1 MISLSKQAH
10 TEAHRPKET
19 RKNVVSVR
27 ALCRDFVRP
36 NGNVVTVLEGINLD
50 IYDNEFLAVLGTS
63 GSGKSTLLRCMAG
76 LLKPTRGTVTFAEP
90 EDPEDQLLSFVFQ
103 SFALF
108 PWLTVKENIELS
120 IRQLPKSERNARID
134 AILELVGLGAYEGV
148 YPRELSGGMKQRV
161 SLARAMVGEPMV
173 LFLDEPFSAL
183 DPLTSESLRAEIGR
197 LWMQPDRKIRS
208 TVFVT
213 HSLDEAMQLADRVVI
228 LQSNPGMIYRTF
240 EINLPRPRNPN
251 SEEFRRLED
260 ELGRIFGELQL
271 GRMLSEHEDDHHHP
285 PSDAQSAQSA
295 GGKLQTEGRPAGA
308 VASGTSASEG
318 GERVRRVKPL
328 INTSLVL
335 VEGLLTRLAEEEIG
349 MDLYDLADDMG
360 QSVDHVLPAVAS
372 GELLGLLFTPGTR
385 LVLTEKGRT
394 FAEEQDPLIRRAIL
408 RDACLNLPL
417 VASIYEL
424 VKGTQNEG
432 LEKSIALEQ
441 IVMMLPFEDPDVQ
454 FEALLK
460 WCRHVNLLSYEAS
473 SSALYA
479 ED

>member
-1 MISLSKQAH
+1 MQTQPKSQAPDVKR
-10 TEAHRPKET
+10 ARDA
-19 RKNVVSVR
+19 RKSVLSVR
-27 ALCRDFVRP
+27 SLCRDFVRP

-50 IYDNEFLAVLGTS
+50 VYDNEFLAVLGTS

-76 LLKPTRGTVTFAEP
+76 LLKPTRGSVSFAEP
-90 EDPEDQLLSFVFQ
+90 DTPDDPLLSFVFQ

-108 PWLTVKENIELS
+108 PWLTVRENIE
-120 IRQLPKSERNARID
+120 IAVRKLPKHERDARVD
-134 AILELVGLGAYEGV
+134 GILELVGLGAYDGV

-161 SLARAMVGEPMV
+161 SLARAMVDEPMV

-197 LWMQPDRKIRS
+197 LWMQPERKIRS
-208 TVFVT
+208 SVFVT
-213 HSLDEAMQLADRVVI
+213 HSLDEALQLADRVVI

-251 SEEFRRLED
+251 SPEFRKLED
-260 ELGRIFGELQL
+260 ELERVFGELQL
-271 GRMLSEHEDDHHHP
+271 GRMLSEHEEEHHHP
-285 PSDAQSAQSA
+285 AHAESSASSAAPASTSAPKSKPSQSATAASN
-295 GGKLQTEGRPAGA
+295 GDRP
-308 VASGTSASEG
+308 
-318 GERVRRVKPL
+318 RRVKPL

-360 QSVDHVLPAVAS
+360 QAVDHVLPAVAS
-372 GELLGLLFTPGTR
+372 GELLGLLYTPGTR
-385 LVLTEKGRT
+385 LILTETGRK
-394 FAEEQDPLIRRAIL
+394 FAEEQDPLLRRAIL

-424 VKGTQNEG
+424 VKGTDGQG

-441 IVMMLPFEDPDVQ
+441 IVMMLPFEDPDNQ
-454 FEALLK
+454 FDAMLK

-473 SSALYA
+473 KACLYA

>member
-1 MISLSKQAH
+1 MVAQAKH
-10 TEAHRPKET
+10 HLHEMRHSRET
-19 RKNVVSVR
+19 RKNIVSVR

-50 IYDNEFLAVLGTS
+50 IYDNEFLAILGTS

-76 LLKPTRGTVTFAEP
+76 LLKPTRGTVSFAQP
-90 EDPEDQLLSFVFQ
+90 ENPDDPLLSFVFQ

-108 PWLTVKENIELS
+108 PWMTVKENVELAV
-120 IRQLPKSERNARID
+120 RHLPKNERNARVD
-134 AILELVGLGAYEGV
+134 SILELVGLGAYESV

-173 LFLDEPFSAL
+173 LFMDEPFSAL

-197 LWMQPDRKIRS
+197 LWMQPERKIRS

-228 LQSNPGMIYRTF
+228 LQSNPGMIFRTF

-251 SEEFRRLED
+251 SEEFRKLED

-271 GRMLSEHEDDHHHP
+271 GRMLSEHDEDHHLP
-285 PSDAQSAQSA
+285 TAPTPTESTNGTAADSTAPRPSQSPKTRSEDTS
-295 GGKLQTEGRPAGA
+295 GDRP
-308 VASGTSASEG
+308 
-318 GERVRRVKPL
+318 RRTKPL

-335 VEGLLTRLAEEEIG
+335 VEGLLTRLADEEIG

-372 GELLGLLFTPGTR
+372 GELLGLLYTPGTR

-394 FAEEQDPLIRRAIL
+394 FAQEQDPLLRRAIL
-408 RDACLNLPL
+408 RESCLNLPL

-424 VKGTQNEG
+424 VKGTQGEG

-441 IVMMLPFEDPDVQ
+441 IVMMLPFEDPDLQ

-460 WCRHVNLLSYEAS
+460 WCRHVNLLSYDAS
-473 SSALYA
+473 STCLYA

>member
-1 MISLSKQAH
+1 MLTAAKHNSSDAKH
-10 TEAHRPKET
+10 HKEH
-19 RKNVVSVR
+19 RKNILSVR
-27 ALCRDFVRP
+27 SVCRDFTRP

-50 IYDNEFLAVLGTS
+50 VFDNEFLAILGTS

-90 EDPEDQLLSFVFQ
+90 EDPKDPLLSFVFQ

-108 PWLTVKENIELS
+108 PWLTVKENVEIAV
-120 IRQLPKSERNARID
+120 RHLPKNERDARVD
-134 AILELVGLGAYEGV
+134 SILELVGLAAYDGV

-173 LFLDEPFSAL
+173 LFMDEPFSAL

-197 LWMQPDRKIRS
+197 LWMQPERKIRS

-213 HSLDEAMQLADRVVI
+213 HSLDEALQLADRVII
-228 LQSNPGMIYRTF
+228 LQANPGMIYRTL

-251 SEEFRRLED
+251 SEEFRKLED
-260 ELGRIFGELQL
+260 ELERLFGELQL
-271 GRMLSEHEDDHHHP
+271 GRMLAEHEDDHHGPHGAATQP
-285 PSDAQSAQSA
+285 ASTTSAEPGLKAAPTEATASA
-295 GGKLQTEGRPAGA
+295 GPIA
-308 VASGTSASEG
+308 ASE
-318 GERVRRVKPL
+318 RPRRIKPL

-372 GELLGLLFTPGTR
+372 GELLGLLYTPGTR
-385 LVLTEKGRT
+385 LVLTETGRS
-394 FAEEQDPLIRRAIL
+394 FAQEQDPLLRRAIL

-424 VKGTQNEG
+424 VKGTQGEG
-432 LEKSIALEQ
+432 LEKSIALDQ
-441 IVMMLPFEDPDVQ
+441 IVMMLPFEDPDLQ

-460 WCRHVNLLSYEAS
+460 WCRHVNLMSYDAARS
-473 SSALYA
+473 SLYA

>member
-1 MISLSKQAH
+1 MLNIVRTNQPSPTPA
-10 TEAHRPKET
+10 RET
-19 RKNVVSVR
+19 RKTIVSVR
-27 ALCRDFVRP
+27 SLCRDFVRP

-50 IYDNEFLAVLGTS
+50 IYDGEFLAVLGTS

-76 LLKPTRGTVTFAEP
+76 LLKPTRGSVTFAQP
-90 EDPEDQLLSFVFQ
+90 DDPNDPLVSFVFQ
-103 SFALF
+103 NFALF
-108 PWLTVKENIELS
+108 PWMTVRENVEIAV
-120 IRQLPKSERNARID
+120 RHLPKNERTARVD
-134 AILELVGLGAYEGV
+134 SILELVGLASYEGV

-161 SLARAMVGEPMV
+161 SLSRAMVGEPMV

-197 LWMQPDRKIRS
+197 LWTQPERKIRAA
-208 TVFVT
+208 VFVT
-213 HSLDEAMQLADRVVI
+213 HNLDEAMQLADRVVI
-228 LQSNPGMIYRTF
+228 LQANPGMIYRTF
-240 EINLPRPRNPN
+240 EVPIARPRNPN
-251 SEEFRRLED
+251 TEEFRNLED
-260 ELGRIFGELQL
+260 QLERLFGELQL
-271 GRMLSEHEDDHHHP
+271 GRMLSEHEEEHHAP
-285 PSDAQSAQSA
+285 DEVSIQSPLQEPEKPAQSEQ
-295 GGKLQTEGRPAGA
+295 
-308 VASGTSASEG
+308 GTSTSSAP
-318 GERVRRVKPL
+318 ERPRRTKPL

-372 GELLGLLFTPGTR
+372 GELLGLLYTPGTR
-385 LVLTEKGRT
+385 LVLTETGRT
-394 FAEEQDPLIRRAIL
+394 FAQEQDPLLRRAIL

-424 VKGTQNEG
+424 VKGTQGEG

-460 WCRHVNLLSYEAS
+460 WCRHVNLMSYDAARS
-473 SSALYA
+473 SLYA

>member
-1 MISLSKQAH
+1 MQTQPKSQAPDVKRPR
-10 TEAHRPKET
+10 EA
-19 RKNVVSVR
+19 RKSVLSVR
-27 ALCRDFVRP
+27 SLCRDFVRP

-50 IYDNEFLAVLGTS
+50 VYDNEFLAVLGTS

-76 LLKPTRGTVTFAEP
+76 LLKPTRGSVSFAEP
-90 EDPEDQLLSFVFQ
+90 DTPDDPLLSFVFQ

-108 PWLTVKENIELS
+108 PWLTVRENIE
-120 IRQLPKSERNARID
+120 IAVRKLPKHERDARVD
-134 AILELVGLGAYEGV
+134 GILELVGLGAYDGV

-161 SLARAMVGEPMV
+161 SLARAMVDEPMV

-197 LWMQPDRKIRS
+197 LWMQPERKIRS
-208 TVFVT
+208 SVFVT
-213 HSLDEAMQLADRVVI
+213 HSLDEAMQLADRVII
-228 LQSNPGMIYRTF
+228 LQSNPGMIFRTF

-251 SEEFRRLED
+251 SPEFRKLED
-260 ELGRIFGELQL
+260 ELERVFGELQL
-271 GRMLSEHEDDHHHP
+271 GRMLSEHEEEHHHP
-285 PSDAQSAQSA
+285 AHAEASASSVAPAQSSAPKSKPSQSA
-295 GGKLQTEGRPAGA
+295 NAPSNGDRP
-308 VASGTSASEG
+308 
-318 GERVRRVKPL
+318 RRVKPL

-360 QSVDHVLPAVAS
+360 QAVDHVLPAVAS
-372 GELLGLLFTPGTR
+372 GELLGLLYTPGTR
-385 LVLTEKGRT
+385 LILTETGRK
-394 FAEEQDPLIRRAIL
+394 FAEEQDPLLRRAIL

-424 VKGTQNEG
+424 VKGTDGQG

-441 IVMMLPFEDPDVQ
+441 IVMMLPFEDPDNQ
-454 FEALLK
+454 FDAMLK

-473 SSALYA
+473 KACLYA

>member
-1 MISLSKQAH
+1 MLTASKNH
-10 TEAHRPKET
+10 NHDHRHGRET
-19 RKNVVSVR
+19 RKQTVSVR
-27 ALCRDFVRP
+27 SLCRDFVRP

-50 IYDNEFLAVLGTS
+50 VYDNEFLAILGTS

-76 LLKPTRGTVTFAEP
+76 LLKPTRGTVSFAEP
-90 EDPEDQLLSFVFQ
+90 PDADDPLLSFVFQ

-108 PWLTVKENIELS
+108 PWLTVKENVEIAV
-120 IRQLPKSERNARID
+120 RHLPKAERNARVD
-134 AILELVGLGAYEGV
+134 SILELVGLAAYDGV

-197 LWMQPDRKIRS
+197 LWMQPERKIRS
-208 TVFVT
+208 AIFVT

-251 SEEFRRLED
+251 SEEFRKLED
-260 ELGRIFGELQL
+260 DLERIFGELQL
-271 GRMLSEHEDDHHHP
+271 GRMLSEHEEDAHHHHEP
-285 PSDAQSAQSA
+285 LPTQATAPAQSTATSSSEKA
-295 GGKLQTEGRPAGA
+295 STVAASSSERP
-308 VASGTSASEG
+308 
-318 GERVRRVKPL
+318 RRVKPL

-335 VEGLLTRLAEEEIG
+335 VEGLLTRLAEEEVG

-385 LVLTEKGRT
+385 LVLTETGRS
-394 FAEEQDPLIRRAIL
+394 FAREQDPLLRRAIL
-408 RDACLNLPL
+408 REACLNLPL

-424 VKGTQNEG
+424 VKGTQGEG

-441 IVMMLPFEDPDVQ
+441 IVMMLPFEDPDIQ

-460 WCRHVNLLSYEAS
+460 WCRHVNLLSYEAAS
-473 SSALYA
+473 SVLYA